1 MCAIMTMVAHITILH
16 WLMVASFVNMLAG
29 LVLGMSLVMLVSAV
43 GDEFSS
49 TSVVQ
54 VPVMQTCPKL

>member
-1 MCAIMTMVAHITILH
+1 MSAIMTMVAQITILH
-16 WLMVASFVNMLAG
+16 WLMVASFMNMLAG

-54 VPVMQTCPKL
+54 VPVPG